1 MKNKEY
7 PSQKTKEDIQQLQQ
21 KLQKEKNQNQVENLK
36 RALFELQTKL
46 EYQLRQEKK
55 QLQQKSLKEQRER
68 LNEFNS
74 GKINWKLKKGINL
87 YPVWEG
93 HYNNVH
99 LFNITQ
105 KQQYYELSFL
115 IKNEK
120 SKEINTVQSK
130 AELFLE
136 SLFKNNKK
144 I

>member
-1 MKNKEY
+1 M
-7 PSQKTKEDIQQLQQ
+7 
-21 KLQKEKNQNQVENLK
+21 
-36 RALFELQTKL
+36 
-46 EYQLRQEKK
+46 
-55 QLQQKSLKEQRER
+55 QQKSLKEQRER

-115 IKNEK
+115 IKSEK